1 MPGTVAAFDDVSFD
15 YDRDR
20 RRVFLPIG
28 PGAFALAAI
37 TTWVGVWALIHAR
50 PASVPDILLT
60 RTTLATPAALV
71 PAAKPLP
78 SPYGAIFDPGFSSS
92 RPFGEILDP
101 RFLPDAAPSSLAAD
115 LSLRSDLPL
124 QASLEVPPPVPSPAI
139 AATQGVPLPPTRRID
154 QNSDAAPLPPV
165 RPAEFGALAPVL
177 DRDHAPTPAQANE
190 RSARLAAPADN
201 RTFFEKLFGVGQ
213 QSETTV
219 VAATPTGRSTVKAT
233 LPVSAGVS
241 GYDRWTAVYDI
252 SARTVYLPDG
262 TRLEAHSGLGDRLD
276 DPRYVGERLRGPTP
290 PHLYALQPR
299 EASFHGVQ
307 ALRLLP
313 IGQGDLFG
321 RAGLLA
327 HSYMLGPNGDSNG
340 CVSFRDYDA
349 FLRAYQS
356 GQVKRLAVVARL
368 G

>member
-28 PGAFALAAI
+28 RGAFALAAF
-37 TTWVGVWALIHAR
+37 TTWVSAWALIHAR
-50 PASVPDILLT
+50 DASVPDIFLT
-60 RTTLATPAALV
+60 RATPATAAAPA
-71 PAAKPLP
+71 PAAKLAL

-92 RPFGEILDP
+92 RPFGEVFDP
-101 RFLPDAAPSSLAAD
+101 RFFADVAPRSLASD
-115 LSLRSDLPL
+115 FPLRSDLSL
-124 QASLEVPPPVPSPAI
+124 EASLEVPPPTPSSVI
-139 AATQGVPLPPTRRID
+139 AQPQSPPLPPSRELD
-154 QNSDAAPLPPV
+154 QNSNAAPLPPV
-165 RPAEFGALAPVL
+165 RPAEFGALAP
-177 DRDHAPTPAQANE
+177 TPAHDHSPAQSNE
-190 RSARLAAPADN
+190 RSARPAAAADN
-201 RTFFEKLFGVGQ
+201 RTFFEKLFGLGQ
-213 QSETTV
+213 QSGTTV
-219 VAATPTGRSTVKAT
+219 VAATPPGRSAVKAA
-233 LPVSAGVS
+233 LPVSATVS

-276 DPRYVGERLRGPTP
+276 DVRYVSERLRGPTP

-349 FLRAYQS
+349 FLKAYQS